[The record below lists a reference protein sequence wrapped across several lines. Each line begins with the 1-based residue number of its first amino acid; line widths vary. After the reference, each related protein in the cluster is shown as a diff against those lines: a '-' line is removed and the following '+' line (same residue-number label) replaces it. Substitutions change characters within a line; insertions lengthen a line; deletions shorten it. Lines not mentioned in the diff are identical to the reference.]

1 MVHFMCLGLLFAL
14 EFADFNVCNDSQLS
28 IPDICSGLL
37 VCLTSHL
44 LVLTLPVVFL
54 TDPGICLTQSTIST

>member
-1 MVHFMCLGLLFAL
+1 MVHITFLGLLYTL
-14 EFADFNVCNDSQLS
+14 EIADFNVCNDAQLS